1 MRAHQICCMVLS
13 SLLFAP
19 PAWAEEQCP
28 KQVYTDPLIQP
39 NFDCPSPGE
48 EELLPKLEL
57 RPSVGLEPTQSA
69 PWAGILMDRDRV
81 FLLGMRIQ
89 ALRRIRWNETLGCAE
104 RLEAEIDYISQ
115 TKQATLSLC
124 ISQRDSYKKQTEAA
138 QKEVIKAY
146 KWYRSPALWFT
157 VGFVVAAA
165 GTTIIVVAVRD

>member
-1 MRAHQICCMVLS
+1 MSRGIFQLLVVVL
-13 SLLFAP
+13 LAL
-19 PAWAEEQCP
+19 PARVQAQCT
-28 KQVYTDPLIQP
+28 KQTYTDPLIQP
-39 NFDCPSPGE
+39 DFDCPSPGE

-57 RPSVGLEPTQSA
+57 RPSIGLEPTQPA

-115 TKQATLSLC
+115 TKQATLTLC
-124 ISQRDSYKKQTEAA
+124 IKQRDNYKKQVEAA
-138 QKEVIKAY
+138 QKEVIKAH

-157 VGFVVAAA
+157 AGFVIAAA
-165 GTTIIVVAVRD
+165 GTTIIVVAVQD